1 MKRRYL
7 FLATLLAIALLIA
20 AMVPWQI
27 STSVVTR
34 EASSRVKALTGLALK
49 VDGPTTIALLPVPR
63 VKMDDVV
70 FTTLDGDVALRARQ
84 MRGELRWLP
93 LIAGRIEL
101 SDATLLEPSILTVDA
116 RGASVWRVAADRL
129 AQQIDVGRSGGIRHH
144 VGRVMIVAGKV
155 EDVGSDGNSNH
166 LLTNINAVMS
176 WPLPTRN
183 MDVAGN
189 FVWRDTPVTF
199 RATGIN
205 PVKLFKGEAAAI
217 TADLAFAGAALAVKG
232 ELLTARGARDPQI
245 RGDLTFSASALS
257 KTLRTLGEKTD
268 IGELGALSL
277 FGSFQ
282 AAWRMLSMPTAT
294 LVLDGD
300 RFEGALASRL
310 IDGRPLVSGTLAAE
324 TLSLDR
330 FLGRLYPARGDDGK
344 WSSAIFDTTALANV
358 DIDLRLSASSA
369 SIGRVKLNTL
379 GGGVILKDGRLEVAL
394 SSAAAYKGALKGRF
408 SLAPAAAG
416 IDAKLQ
422 GSFER
427 IDVAPAL
434 ADAMGWRRIS
444 GTGHGQFVLEAT
456 GGSFAELAR
465 GLSGRGS
472 ILVKQGDVTGLNVGE
487 AVRRAEQRPLPAAA
501 EWLSGRTTF
510 EQLTGTFAVA
520 SGAANTDVLLTAPT
534 LKANLVG
541 NIRVA
546 GRLLELRGAAKSA
559 AAAAEDVGL
568 PFAIV
573 GPWDEPSIGID
584 MEALIQRS
592 GNAGPLD
599 DPTGAIKSLKP
610 PEKK

>member
-7 FLATLLAIALLIA
+7 FLATLLAIALLVA
-20 AMVPWQI
+20 AMVPWQV

-34 EASSRVKALTGLALK
+34 EAASRVKALTGLALK
-49 VDGPTTIALLPVPR
+49 VDGATTIALLPVPR

-70 FTTLDGDVALRARQ
+70 FKTLDGDVALRARQ

-93 LIAGRIEL
+93 LIAGRVEL
-101 SDATLLEPSILTVDA
+101 SDATLLEPTIITADTK
-116 RGASVWRVAADRL
+116 GASVWRVAADRL
-129 AQQIDVGRSGGIRHH
+129 AQQIDAGRAGGERHH
-144 VGRVMIVAGKV
+144 VGRLMIVAGNV
-155 EDVGSDGNSNH
+155 ADIGSDGSVDRV
-166 LLTNINAVMS
+166 LSNINGVMT
-176 WPLPTRN
+176 WPLPSRSMN
-183 MDVAGN
+183 VAGS
-189 FVWRDTPVTF
+189 FVWRGTPVNV

-205 PVKLFKGEAAAI
+205 PVKLFQGEAEAI
-217 TADLAFAGAALAVKG
+217 TVDLAFGGASLAVKG

-245 RGDLTFSASALS
+245 KGDLTFSAAALS

-268 IGELGALSL
+268 VGELGAFSL
-277 FGSFQ
+277 AGSFQ
-282 AAWRMLSMPTAT
+282 AAWRMLSMPAAT

-330 FLGRLYPARGDDGK
+330 FLTRLYPARDDDGK
-344 WSSAIFDTTALANV
+344 WSSATFDTTALADV
-358 DIDLRLSASSA
+358 DLDLRLSANSA
-369 SIGRVKLNTL
+369 SVGRVKLNTL
-379 GGGVILKDGRLEVAL
+379 GGGVILKGGRLEVAL

-408 SLAPAAAG
+408 SLAPAASG
-416 IDAKLQ
+416 VEAKLQ

-434 ADAMGWRRIS
+434 ADAMGWRRLS

-456 GGSFAELAR
+456 GASFAELAR

-472 ILVKQGDVTGLNVGE
+472 ILVKQGDVTGLNVSE

-501 EWLSGRTTF
+501 EWLSGRTAF
-510 EQLTGTFAVA
+510 EQLTGTFALA
-520 SGAANTDVLLTAPT
+520 SGAANTDVALTAST
-534 LKANLVG
+534 LKASLAG

-559 AAAAEDVGL
+559 AAAADDVGL
-568 PFAIV
+568 PFAII
-573 GPWDEPSIGID
+573 GPWDEPSIGVDI
-584 MEALIQRS
+584 EALVQRS
-592 GNAGPLD
+592 GATDLVD
-599 DPTGAIKSLKP
+599 DPTGAIRALKLP
-610 PEKK
+610 QKK